1 MCVWMCG
8 HAFVLAAGNH
18 LVCFCYSYY
27 FLLENVNNSGLILN
41 EDHSSSFFQNSC
53 TGNTSEE
60 EKTVGEIQEEVN
72 GDGGSRPRK
81 TISD

>member
-1 MCVWMCG
+1 MYVWTCG

-18 LVCFCYSYY
+18 LVCIGYSNYL
-27 FLLENVNNSGLILN
+27 LLENVNNSGHILN
-41 EDHSSSFFQNSC
+41 EDHSPSFFQNFC

-60 EKTVGEIQEEVN
+60 EKTVGEIQEKVN

-81 TISD
+81 MISD